1 MEEHQD
7 TARRAP
13 WDASG
18 EVAKGQCGWLER
30 DVVHLASAIGPRNS
44 YHLEALRAA
53 SAFVEGSLAEVG
65 HVPVRQP
72 YKTRGRS
79 FANISAELTGAVDW
93 GDEIVVVGAHY
104 DTNRDSP
111 GADDN
116 ASAVAALL
124 ELAHHFAHRPTSRT
138 LRLVA
143 VTN

>member
-1 MEEHQD
+1 
-7 TARRAP
+7 
-13 WDASG
+13 
-18 EVAKGQCGWLER
+18 
-30 DVVHLASAIGPRNS
+30 
-44 YHLEALRAA
+44 
-53 SAFVEGSLAEVG
+53 LAEVG

-143 VTN
+143 FTNEEAPCCRPTLPARGARATGRSGARAIRP